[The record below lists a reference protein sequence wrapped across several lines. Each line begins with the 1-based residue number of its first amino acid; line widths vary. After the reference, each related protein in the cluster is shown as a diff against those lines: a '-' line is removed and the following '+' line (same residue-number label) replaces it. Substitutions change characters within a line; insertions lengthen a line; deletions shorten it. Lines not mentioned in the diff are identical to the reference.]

1 MTGFEPVWDGFG
13 DRCISIHAP
22 HLWILRRCQRD
33 LNPHALTDHGFQDR
47 CNTVLH
53 HNSKIIVFLVSIY
66 EKKWVAGDGFEPP
79 TFGLWPRRATRLLLP
94 CYSWQGG
101 TRTHDKPINSRSL
114 YLLSYMSRICV
125 VNEIYYNSKT
135 SLCPLFFYLINEHFF
150 TRHLLHS
157 CFYNLDFVCCKIV
170 AKSFVCF
177 DFGFWNCGC
186 SFGLWLWV

>member
-1 MTGFEPVWDGFG
+1 MVAYIPSPKDNGFYAYFFIKTGMTGFEPVWD
-13 DRCISIHAP
+13 
-22 HLWILRRCQRD
+22 
-33 LNPHALTDHGFQDR
+33 GFQDR

-53 HNSKIIVFLVSIY
+53 HNSKITVFLVYVY

-135 SLCPLFFYLINEHFF
+135 LFCPLFFISLMNIFSPVTFCPHV
-150 TRHLLHS
+150 L
-157 CFYNLDFVCCKIV
+157 
-170 AKSFVCF
+170 
-177 DFGFWNCGC
+177 
-186 SFGLWLWV
+186 